1 MVRTMAV
8 DFNQIRHLY
17 NDRNK
22 WYKKTDVERMKLTQD
37 AVAQGVFYSQDTVSL
52 TEEEIAEG
60 NVKRTQYLLT
70 VETPD
75 IVTDLK
81 TDDFVLHADG
91 ELYRVRKITRD
102 DKSEAKEHSKRP
114 PVMTTLE
121 LIR

>member
-1 MVRTMAV
+1 MVRKMAV

>member
-1 MVRTMAV
+1 MVRKMAV
-8 DFNQIRHLY
+8 DFNQIRKLY

-60 NVKRTQYLLT
+60 NVKRTQHLVT
-70 VETPD
+70 IETPD
-75 IVTDLK
+75 IVSDLK